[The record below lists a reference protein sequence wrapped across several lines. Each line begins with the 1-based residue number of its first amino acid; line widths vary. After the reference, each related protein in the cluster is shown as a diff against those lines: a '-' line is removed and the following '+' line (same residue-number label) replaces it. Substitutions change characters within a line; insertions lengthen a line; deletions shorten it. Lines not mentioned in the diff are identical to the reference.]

1 MSSASGNGAESEL
14 RLSRALFLA
23 FAAKGSAR
31 AGAAGVQKASL
42 EDIFLELTEQTA
54 APEDGGA
61 ERTPE
66 TEEDEA

>member
-1 MSSASGNGAESEL
+1 MESEAVCG
-14 RLSRALFLA
+14 ALTLA
-23 FAAKGSAR
+23 FAAKGVPVLELR
-31 AGAAGVQKASL
+31 RRKASL
-42 EDIFLELTEQTA
+42 EDVFLELTEQTA